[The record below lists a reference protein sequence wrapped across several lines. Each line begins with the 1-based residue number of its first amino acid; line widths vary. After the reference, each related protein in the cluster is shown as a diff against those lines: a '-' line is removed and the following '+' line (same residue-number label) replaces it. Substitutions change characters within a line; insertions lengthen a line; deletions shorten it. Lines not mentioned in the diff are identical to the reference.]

1 MIQEVYMD
9 HGEIN
14 LSGAKLLAN
23 ALKSKKMLKICDL
36 NGNQFGED
44 GCEELK
50 EIFGGIGVKNVLQS
64 LR

>member
-1 MIQEVYMD
+1 MD

-14 LSGAKLLAN
+14 LSGAKQLARALLN
-23 ALKSKKMLKICDL
+23 KKQLKVCDL

-50 EIFGGIGVKNVLQS
+50 EIFSGMAIEKVLQS

>member
-1 MIQEVYMD
+1 MD

-14 LSGAKLLAN
+14 LSGAKQLAHS
-23 ALKSKKMLKICDL
+23 LKTKRSLKTCDL

-50 EIFGGIGVKNVLQS
+50 EIFSEKEDVLKS

>member
-1 MIQEVYMD
+1 MD

-14 LSGAKLLAN
+14 LSGAKQLAN
-23 ALKSKKMLKICDL
+23 SLQSKKNLKTCDL
-36 NGNQFGED
+36 NGNQFGDD

-50 EIFGGIGVKNVLQS
+50 EIFSDLENVLQS

>member
-1 MIQEVYMD
+1 MD

-14 LSGAKLLAN
+14 LSGAKQLVN
-23 ALKSKKMLKICDL
+23 ALKTKKHLKICDL

-44 GCEELK
+44 GCQELK
-50 EIFGGIGVKNVLQS
+50 EMFGNAKNVLQS